1 MKKKWG
7 AYIYVPVLACLVAG
21 GGAYIWKLD
30 HGRAENTPNQV
41 YYLDEYFE
49 AEADHT
55 SEAHVVDE
63 KDVILEKSPADTV
76 ESVLDSGENPEEN
89 IVTESGESQTSGPMK
104 NGMISGTQAE
114 FILQLENGHVT
125 VYRCEDMSESYIST
139 GIHVEDL
146 PEETLKEIID
156 GKEILDEESLYFFL
170 ESYSS

>member
-7 AYIYVPVLACLVAG
+7 AFIYVPILACLVAG

-30 HGRAENTPNQV
+30 QGRTENTPNQV

-49 AEADHT
+49 AEANRS

-63 KDVILEKSPADTV
+63 KDVILENFA
-76 ESVLDSGENPEEN
+76 ESSITDAELN
-89 IVTESGESQTSGPMK
+89 VTESIIGEKTESVPESQTG
-104 NGMISGTQAE
+104 
-114 FILQLENGHVT
+114 FILQLVDNHVL
-125 VYRCEDMSESYIST
+125 VYRLDNRNECYMST
-139 GIHVEDL
+139 GIRAEDL
-146 PEETLKEIID
+146 PEKTLKEIIE